1 QADVPVQMRPGG
13 TPGGAHFADH
23 LATTD
28 LLALLHIELGQMA
41 VHGDQAL
48 PMIYEYRL
56 AIEEIVGHDGHDAI
70 GGRLDRCA
78 GRHGEVQARM
88 RVAFFAVEEA
98 PQTKATGQTAFHRL
112 VQHNG
117 RRPLF
122 AEAAICSDLRL
133 VFALK
138 SLQLFGIRV
147 YMALV
152 LQLDVLRF
160 VIFGADLESQLR
172 WAVWSLYAQV
182 LGSCR
187 GLQI

>member
-1 QADVPVQMRPGG
+1 QAVGQAPCHRSTHGGPLWLEGVDENRRVDACVVQADVPVQMRPGG

-78 GRHGEVQARM
+78 GRHG
-88 RVAFFAVEEA
+88 
-98 PQTKATGQTAFHRL
+98 
-112 VQHNG
+112 
-117 RRPLF
+117 
-122 AEAAICSDLRL
+122 
-133 VFALK
+133 
-138 SLQLFGIRV
+138 
-147 YMALV
+147 
-152 LQLDVLRF
+152 
-160 VIFGADLESQLR
+160 
-172 WAVWSLYAQV
+172 
-182 LGSCR
+182 
-187 GLQI
+187 